1 MSDWPDDNP
10 DADREAGSARRGE
23 HRLGARIDR
32 SQETYRPSP
41 YGSQR
46 TLPHGTVSRDGMSAE
61 PETSLTTRILV
72 WGGAAVAAAA
82 VTAGGVLVVRKVAD
96 LVAGG
101 DDDDDRDAQRAADR
115 ARNRAYGSQVRHGG
129 YGSRDDRTLAP
140 RFADMS
146 EQERDRMRA
155 RQRAREAEMDAHS
168 RAVRAGAREDRGR
181 SHGGAYDSR
190 PRRPKPRQMGLLEEI
205 EHTASRLSGGAE
217 SLVATLSAAMA
228 GFRQVAGQ
236 ANHVLDEFHQT
247 ADQIRGFIGSA
258 QLPGA
263 AGKRPPASRRTDED
277 AYRRPSR
284 RDVVDLRDDAE
295 AGRTSVD
302 ENRDDHGDHGR
313 THRL

>member
-10 DADREAGSARRGE
+10 DADLEAGTARRGE

-46 TLPHGTVSRDGMSAE
+46 MLPHGTVSRDGMSAE

-72 WGGAAVAAAA
+72 WGGAGIAAAA
-82 VTAGGVLVVRKVAD
+82 ITAGGILAVRKVAD
-96 LVAGG
+96 LVAGD
-101 DDDDDRDAQRAADR
+101 DDDDDREAQRAADR
-115 ARNRAYGSQVRHGG
+115 ARNRAYNSSRGRGG

-140 RFADMS
+140 RFADMT
-146 EQERDRMRA
+146 EQERDRMRS
-155 RQRAREAEMDAHS
+155 RQRAREAEMDAHA
-168 RAVRAGAREDRGR
+168 RAIRAGAREDRDRARGE
-181 SHGGAYDSR
+181 AYGSR
-190 PRRPKPRQMGLLEEI
+190 PRRPRPRKMGLLEEI
-205 EHTASRLSGGAE
+205 EHTASRVSGGAE

-236 ANHVLDEFHQT
+236 ASHVLEEFRNT
-247 ADQIRGFIGSA
+247 ADEIRGFIDSA

-263 AGKRPPASRRTDED
+263 AGKRPARAGANED
-277 AYRRPSR
+277 AYRRPMR
-284 RDVVDLRDDAE
+284 RDVVDLRDDAQT
-295 AGRTSVD
+295 GRTSVD
-302 ENRDDHGDHGR
+302 NARDDHGDHGR